1 MSGGVNGGRAM
12 VVLAGPGRFYK
23 GNIHTH
29 STASDAVRDPET
41 VCGMYREAGYDFL
54 ALTDHFLPKFGF
66 PMTDTRPFRTNGFTT
81 ILGAEV
87 HAPRTELG
95 EIWHIL
101 SVGLPLD
108 FAPTPPEETGPAL
121 AARCAAA
128 GAFVAIAHPEWYG
141 LTVADA
147 ESITVAHAVEVYNH
161 TSAVKVA
168 RGDGAQLL
176 DALLARGHRLNACA
190 TDDAHFQVQ
199 DWFGGWVMVRAE
211 SLEPEALVEALKAGA
226 YYSTQGPEIH
236 GISVQGEEITIECS
250 PARDIMVVGR
260 ASAGIAV
267 HGAAMRSARL
277 PLEKFRAGGHF
288 RVVVTDEVGR
298 RAWSNPVWLDAVA
311 GARP

>member
-1 MSGGVNGGRAM
+1 MEL
-12 VVLAGPGRFYK
+12 LAGPGRFYK

-41 VCGMYREAGYDFL
+41 VCALYRDAGYDFL
-54 ALTDHFLPKFGF
+54 ALTDHFLPRFGF
-66 PMTDTRPFRTNGFTT
+66 PITDTRAFRTNRFTT

-95 EIWHIL
+95 EMWHIL

-108 FAPTPPEETGPAL
+108 FAPTPPDETAPAL

-141 LTVADA
+141 LTVADG
-147 ESITVAHAVEVYNH
+147 ESIPAAHAVEIYNH

-176 DALLARGHRLNACA
+176 DALLARGHRLLACA
-190 TDDAHFQVQ
+190 TDDAHFQVE

-211 SLEPEALVEALKAGA
+211 SLEPEALVAALKAGD
-226 YYSTQGPEIH
+226 YYSSQGPEIH
-236 GISVQGEEITIECS
+236 AIAVQGGEVIVECS
-250 PARDIMVVGR
+250 PARAVMLVGR
-260 ASAGIAV
+260 AKAGIGT
-267 HGAAMRSARL
+267 HGTELRQARM
-277 PLEKFRAGGHF
+277 PVEKFRPGGYF
-288 RVVVTDEVGR
+288 RVVVEDVAGR
-298 RAWSNPVWLDAVA
+298 RAWSNPVWLDSLAA
-311 GARP
+311 ATP